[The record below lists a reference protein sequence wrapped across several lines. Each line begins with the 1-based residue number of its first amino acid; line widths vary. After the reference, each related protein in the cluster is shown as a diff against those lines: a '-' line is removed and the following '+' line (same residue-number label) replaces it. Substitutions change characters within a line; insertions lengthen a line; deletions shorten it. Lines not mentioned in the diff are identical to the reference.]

1 MLICVSV
8 LDREVGT
15 VSDVMVTSSNSLIKL
30 KRDVTALSDS
40 VHKLRSECEGKVN
53 RLERVETLISQT
65 NHKMSDLAKTL
76 QAPREGAIS
85 PSANL
90 LVSET
95 DAKMSELSEAVA
107 EIKSETRVGG
117 GNNGGKLFF
126 KKTSAHLQRWD
137 ELMAKHQ
144 MSSTAATTAGLNNN
158 IESSQNISP
167 KAVKSAR

>member
-1 MLICVSV
+1 MQ
-8 LDREVGT
+8 DHNTT
-15 VSDVMVTSSNSLIKL
+15 VN
-30 KRDVTALSDS
+30 
-40 VHKLRSECEGKVN
+40 
-53 RLERVETLISQT
+53 
-65 NHKMSDLAKTL
+65 
-76 QAPREGAIS
+76 

-137 ELMAKHQ
+137 EVMAKHQ
-144 MSSTAATTAGLNNN
+144 MSSTAVPAATLNNNN

>member
-1 MLICVSV
+1 M
-8 LDREVGT
+8 
-15 VSDVMVTSSNSLIKL
+15 SDVMVTSSNSLIKL

-40 VHKLRSECEGKVN
+40 VHKLRSECEVKVS

-117 GNNGGKLFF
+117 GNNGGGKLFF

>member
-1 MLICVSV
+1 
-8 LDREVGT
+8 
-15 VSDVMVTSSNSLIKL
+15 MVASSNSLIKL

-76 QAPREGAIS
+76 QAPREGAVS

-95 DAKMSELSEAVA
+95 DAKMSELSE
-107 EIKSETRVGG
+107 
-117 GNNGGKLFF
+117 L
-126 KKTSAHLQRWD
+126 KTKINSW
-137 ELMAKHQ
+137 
-144 MSSTAATTAGLNNN
+144 T
-158 IESSQNISP
+158 IEED
-167 KAVKSAR
+167 KMLYR